1 MSKANTL
8 SKSDNRDL
16 NNHNLNLQLLNSLY
30 SAYPANSRPRPH
42 SCPQIRSSTYS
53 DKFYFNDSI
62 NLTIGRSIIGRSISR
77 SIAHY
82 MARSMKV
89 FSILLSSSTILF
101 ATFMC
106 LVFCSGSA
114 YCGTAENT
122 VAAGKTAAAEKS
134 ANTVKTIGITQIVEH
149 PALNEV
155 RQGLLEELKEKGY
168 IEGKNLKVIYE
179 NAQGNVAVS
188 SQIASKLLSDNLDAA
203 VAISTPSAQSLF
215 FAAQRSGSKLPIIFT
230 AVTDPKDAKLE
241 PGKNSYPITGV
252 TDAPNLEGLLELI
265 NAMMPNLKTLG
276 VIYNPSEANSVSTI
290 VKLKQMLKAHGIE
303 IREATVNST
312 NDVATAT
319 QSLIGKV
326 DALYFPQDNTVVSA
340 IEAVVKVAN
349 HAQPSLP
356 VILPIFTSDPI
367 LVKQGVLAAVG
378 YDYRDIGRET
388 GEVVT
393 EVLGGKSPQEIP
405 IHNASKLKT
414 VVNKALAEKL
424 GLKVPS
430 KLKFSSVEVLK

>member
-30 SAYPANSRPRPH
+30 SAIPATSRPRPH
-42 SCPQIRSSTYS
+42 SCPQIRSISYS
-53 DKFYFNDSI
+53 DKFYCNDSM
-62 NLTIGRSIIGRSISR
+62 NFLTLGGSISR
-77 SIAHY
+77 S
-82 MARSMKV
+82 MTRSMKV
-89 FSILLSSSTILF
+89 LSTLLSTSTILF
-101 ATFMC
+101 ATLAC
-106 LVFCSGSA
+106 LLLSSEFA
-114 YCGTAENT
+114 FCGTAGNVNT
-122 VAAGKTAAAEKS
+122 TKDTAANSASAEKTS
-134 ANTVKTIGITQIVEH
+134 NAVKTIGITQIVEH

-155 RQGLLEELKEKGY
+155 RQGLLEALKEKGY
-168 IEGKNLKVIYE
+168 VEGKNLKVIYE

-215 FAAQRSGSKLPIIFT
+215 FTAQRSGAKLPIVFT

-241 PGKNSYPITGV
+241 PGKKSYPITGV

-265 NAMMPNLKTLG
+265 NNLMPNLKTLG

-290 VKLKQMLKAHGIE
+290 VKLKQLLQAHGIE
-303 IREATVNST
+303 LREATVNST

-319 QSLIGKV
+319 QSLVGKV

-340 IEAVVKVAN
+340 IEAVVKVAS
-349 HAQPSLP
+349 HSTPALP

-388 GEVVT
+388 GEVVA
-393 EVLGGKSPQEIP
+393 EILGGKAPQDIP

-424 GLKVPS
+424 GLKVPK
-430 KLKFSSVEVLK
+430 KLKYSSVETM